1 MNKNISLLSLISF
14 LVFASNVSIQAKVAV
29 QGIQNE
35 AKQFFNNY
43 LKAKPATKTIMLQQL
58 RDMVS
63 AANAAQAAGRED
75 AFAQVSIY
83 TDYFQGQAALFD
95 QNAQTLRA
103 KSAADLERRNA
114 ILKTDQ
120 EKKYRALQVQAEKDL
135 QKILAKTAPQ
145 SAACTQILTELQA
158 TPAAQPLVVVGT
170 SIQQTSQA
178 FSVPVEQITL
188 STAGAQTEPTNQ
200 PATRQTR

>member
-1 MNKNISLLSLISF
+1 MNKNFNLFSLIT
-14 LVFASNVSIQAKVAV
+14 LLIFASNISIQAKVAA
-29 QGIQNE
+29 GLIQNE
-35 AKQFFNNY
+35 AKQFFNRY
-43 LKAKPATKTIMLQQL
+43 LSAKPATKTIMLQQL

-83 TDYFQGQAALFD
+83 TDYFQQQAALFD
-95 QNAQTLRA
+95 QNTQSLRA

-114 ILKTDQ
+114 ILKADQ

-145 SAACTQILTELQA
+145 SAACNQILAELQA

-170 SIQQTSQA
+170 SIQPTAQVLSA
-178 FSVPVEQITL
+178 PVEEVVQSL
-188 STAGAQTEPTNQ
+188 AP
-200 PATRQTR
+200 QTRSIR